1 MATIFKTF
9 NSHVMNGK
17 KCVEI
22 VETLHI
28 KLSSFGC
35 REPSRNVTVNYKKGS
50 STERPDPTK
59 GQVGQCSLI

>member
-1 MATIFKTF
+1 MSYRLHDIVLMATIFKTF

-35 REPSRNVTVNYKKGS
+35 REPSRNVTVK
-50 STERPDPTK
+50 
-59 GQVGQCSLI
+59 